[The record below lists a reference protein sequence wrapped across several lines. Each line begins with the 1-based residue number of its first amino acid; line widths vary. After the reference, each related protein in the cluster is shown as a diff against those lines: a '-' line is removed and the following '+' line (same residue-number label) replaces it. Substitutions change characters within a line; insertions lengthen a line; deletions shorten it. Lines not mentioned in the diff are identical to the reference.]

1 MSLQAPTSDAELLDL
16 LRIAGPLSVS
26 ELAHAMEVTAT
37 AVRQRLVR
45 LLDQKALQR
54 ETIRHGRGRPR
65 DLYSLTEMGLQRT
78 DSNFLDPA
86 LTFWEEIRQSSDQEL
101 RRETLRRIARALASV
116 YADQSQD
123 KMPAEQRASLA
134 KLLNQRA
141 DP

>member
-1 MSLQAPTSDAELLDL
+1 MSRQVPTSDAGLLDL
-16 LRIAGPLSVS
+16 LRIDGPMSIL
-26 ELAHAMEVTAT
+26 ELAHAMEVTVT

-54 ETIRHGRGRPR
+54 ETTRHRRGRPGH
-65 DLYSLTEMGLQRT
+65 LYWLTEMGLQRT

-86 LTFWEEIRQSSDQEL
+86 LTLWEESCQSSDQEL

-116 YADQSQD
+116 YANQSQG
-123 KMPAEQRASLA
+123 KTPAEQRASLA

-141 DP
+141 DS